1 MYDRP
6 KDSLIVDKVPASLK
20 VKPIGEGTYGKCYLC
35 EDGKHAYKEFYFPDE
50 FPKENICNIKAF
62 TYLENDFI
70 SFPRTIVYNIFLND
84 ESIMGYIMDYYN
96 SIMVRDI
103 SNQERMKDIINASYL
118 LEKQIFHSS
127 NYGVII
133 NDLHDENVL
142 YTIDKLFKLSDTDLY
157 DLYVSEEPKNILKR
171 NMQAWG
177 DFLFSMVGNAYPYD
191 SVKLNNAY
199 YQLVMEGRDR
209 ASRVL
214 ELTVDYMRNLFNC
227 DIETLGDFKDS
238 MEILKKLK

>member
-20 VKPIGEGTYGKCYLC
+20 VKPIGEGSYGKCYLC
-35 EDGKHAYKEFYFPDE
+35 EDGKHAYKEFHQKKQLYE
-50 FPKENICNIKAF
+50 EEIYNIKAF
-62 TYLENDFI
+62 TYLENDSV
-70 SFPRTIVYNIFLND
+70 SFPRTIVYNLFLND
-84 ESIMGYIMDYYN
+84 ESIIGYIMNYFN
-96 SIMVRDI
+96 AIQSMNI
-103 SNQERMKDIINASYL
+103 SDEERMKDIINASYL
-118 LEKQIFHSS
+118 LEKEICYLS
-127 NYGVII
+127 NQGVLIK
-133 NDLHDENVL
+133 DLHDENVL

-157 DLYVSEEPKNILKR
+157 GLSVSEEPKIILKE
-171 NMQAWG
+171 NLKAWG

-191 SVKLNNAY
+191 NAKLNNSY
-199 YQLVMEGRDR
+199 YQLVMYGRDR

-214 ELTVDYMRNLFNC
+214 ELTVDYMRKELNH